1 MYREAIYPTNLKAP
15 LDTWYDKQYYGRIDR
30 KQNTIIPDI
39 DDLAPL
45 QTVGRQNLFALN
57 FVVAAFEDFAAHMR
71 NATILGVLSTQN
83 ANDKIYDLKAY
94 KAYDDPNR
102 VYASYAQQLYTSY
115 VNGLSAD
122 EKNSITDFQ
131 TFLKSWFGYLETV
144 AAFIPVTE
152 TNYLLTGIGN
162 SFNSGLS
169 IAIDMGPP
177 ENDEYKYDNWINDP
191 NFSFYVRAAKKF
203 GLIVNKN
210 IPWVLTADLF
220 SDACLEYITSYID
233 GDTGQIIT
241 EDNFFDVY
249 YERTYLSDIDSI
261 KQLTIN
267 AYKAFIQNNTL
278 YEEREYLPD
287 CDKYRVVS
295 RYREQLPTNV
305 DVFITDKLLIDLYLS
320 LRSKE
325 AKDPVQMTK
334 KLKQELANIYTI
346 RPNKSLTGLQNAA
359 EYINLIYRDYIYEF
373 DYLFLN
379 TDVLNNL
386 DNQVRSGNITTVGSI
401 TQQLY

>member
-1 MYREAIYPTNLKAP
+1 
-15 LDTWYDKQYYGRIDR
+15 
-30 KQNTIIPDI
+30 
-39 DDLAPL
+39 
-45 QTVGRQNLFALN
+45 
-57 FVVAAFEDFAAHMR
+57 MR
-71 NATILGVLSTQN
+71 NATILGVLRTQN

-94 KAYDDPNR
+94 QAYDDPNR

-131 TFLKSWFGYLETV
+131 VFLKSWFGYLQTV

-152 TNYLLTGIGN
+152 TNYLLTGVGN

-191 NFSFYVRAAKKF
+191 NFDFYVKAAKKY

-210 IPWVLTADLF
+210 IPWILTADLF
-220 SDACLEYITSYID
+220 SDACLEYITSYVD

-267 AYKAFIQNNTL
+267 AYKAFVQNNPL

-287 CDKYRVVS
+287 CDKYRVVN
-295 RYREQLPTNV
+295 RMREQLPTNV

-325 AKDPVQMTK
+325 AKDPVQVTK

-346 RPNKSLTGLQNAA
+346 RPDKSLTGLQNAA

-401 TQQLY
+401 AQQLY